1 MLHSGS
7 FTLLSSKRTFE
18 LNPSIT
24 VLVVWGMQVRTVKGM
39 RGH

>member
-7 FTLLSSKRTFE
+7 FTLLSSKRTFKLE
-18 LNPSIT
+18 PSIT
-24 VLVVWGMQVRTVKGM
+24 VLVLDMQVHTFKGM